1 MMKTVFPAVSRITS
15 HPQNTLSNVTEVY
28 VYVRKDGN
36 IWIIS
41 APKI

>member
-1 MMKTVFPAVSRITS
+1 MKTLFPVVSRIAS
-15 HPQNTLSNVTEVY
+15 RFQNTLSNATEVY

-36 IWIIS
+36 IRTVS